1 MSSSSPKVASLTS
14 TLLVA
19 KGGANANGFTPRHP
33 APGRSGVTPRAPAH
47 ATAAAKDAKEEG
59 QTEVSLRLDAAQL
72 RRLRLAAAHLDQ
84 TEHSFL
90 VAALEHYIDHV
101 VSPLLDGHC
110 SCLETDQK
118 PRQVP
123 PAIAFARQ
131 KSDLPQ

>member
-19 KGGANANGFTPRHP
+19 KGSATASGFTTLHAAATAPRSVARP
-33 APGRSGVTPRAPAH
+33 APRP
-47 ATAAAKDAKEEG
+47 AKEESL
-59 QTEVSLRLDAAQL
+59 QLLLRLDPAQF

-84 TEHSFL
+84 TEQSFL
-90 VAALEHYIDHV
+90 ITALEHYIDHV

-110 SCLETDQK
+110 GCLEIERK
-118 PRQVP
+118 PRQAAT
-123 PAIAFARQ
+123 AIPFARQ